1 MFSCYVSSVSHPF
14 VFFCKQKTAY
24 EMRISESSDVC
35 SSDLRRSICG
45 SHAAADQQLFR
56 RRCRRPCVAGAAQL
70 REPGRCHGRCAGG
83 TWPLTPPG
91 RQLSGDG
98 RTAILQPGSDERRV
112 GKECGSTC
120 CSRGSPAHHKH
131 TSADRL
137 KSMC

>member
-70 REPGRCHGRCAGG
+70 REPGRCHGRC
-83 TWPLTPPG
+83 
-91 RQLSGDG
+91 RSE
-98 RTAILQPGSDERRV
+98 ERRV
-112 GKECGSTC
+112 GKEWVRP
-120 CSRGSPAHHKH
+120 CSSRRSPYQQKQKRTQH
-131 TSADRL
+131 TLRTHTICTECRRPRI
-137 KSMC
+137 MPVREQ